1 MGHRDLL
8 VTQIYLRAK
17 SQTPALT
24 HAAASAV
31 PAASFLRANLKLSEG
46 GHWIASLVSANET

>member
-17 SQTPALT
+17 SQTPAIT

-31 PAASFLRANLKLSEG
+31 PAASFWRASRK
-46 GHWIASLVSANET
+46 